1 MLRSSKPTWGERSVL
16 TVRNLNVWYGL
27 TEVVRDV
34 SFDVPANGVVA
45 LMGGNGAGKTTIL
58 KTISGMV
65 RPRGGEILFEGKRID
80 GLHPRDVVVNGL
92 VQVPQ
97 GRYVWPGM
105 SVLDNLE
112 LGAVTRTDKA
122 EIHASIEDAFAL
134 FPTLARKR
142 SDKAAQLSGGEQQMV
157 AIARAMM
164 AKPRMLMMDEPS
176 AGLSPRLT
184 EEMVDA
190 FRKLHE
196 RGLGILLIEQNVGV
210 ASALAD
216 QAYVLADGKIAFGT
230 TGVALASDPQVI
242 RSYLGR

>member
-1 MLRSSKPTWGERSVL
+1 ML

-34 SFDVPANGVVA
+34 TFDVPAHGVIA
-45 LMGGNGAGKTTIL
+45 LMGGNGAGKTTVL
-58 KTISGMV
+58 KAISGLV
-65 RPRGGEILFEGKRID
+65 RPRGGEILFDGKRID
-80 GLHPRDVVVNGL
+80 GLHPRDIVVQGL

-97 GRYVWPGM
+97 GRFVWPGM

-122 EIHASIEDAFAL
+122 EIKVSIEDAFAL

-142 SDKAAQLSGGEQQMV
+142 ADKAAQLSGGEQQMV

-176 AGLSPRLT
+176 GGLSPRVT
-184 EEMVDA
+184 DEMVDA
-190 FRKLHE
+190 LRKLHA
-196 RGLGILLIEQNVGV
+196 RGLGILLIEQNAGV
-210 ASALAD
+210 AGALAE
-216 QAYVLADGKIAFGT
+216 QVFVLADGTIAFET
-230 TGVALASDPQVI
+230 TGSALATDPQVI

>member
-1 MLRSSKPTWGERSVL
+1 ML

-34 SFDVPANGVVA
+34 TFDVPVNGVIA
-45 LMGGNGAGKTTIL
+45 LMGGNGAGKTTVL
-58 KTISGMV
+58 KTISGLV
-65 RPRGGEILFEGKRID
+65 RPRSGKILFNGEKID
-80 GLHPRDVVVNGL
+80 GLHPRDIVVKGL

-97 GRYVWPGM
+97 GRHVWPGM

-112 LGAVTRTDKA
+112 LGAVTRTSKA
-122 EIHASIEDAFAL
+122 EITASVEDAFAL
-134 FPTLARKR
+134 FPMLARKR
-142 SDKAAQLSGGEQQMV
+142 ADKAAQLSGGEQQMV

-176 AGLSPRLT
+176 AGLSPRVT
-184 EEMVDA
+184 QEMVDA
-190 FRKLHE
+190 LRQLHA

-210 ASALAD
+210 AGALAD
-216 QAYVLADGKIAFGT
+216 QAFVLADGAIAFAT
-230 TGVALASDPQVI
+230 TGAALASDPQVI

>member
-1 MLRSSKPTWGERSVL
+1 ML

-34 SFDVPANGVVA
+34 TFDVPAHGVIA
-45 LMGGNGAGKTTIL
+45 LMGGNGAGKTTVL
-58 KTISGMV
+58 KAISGLV
-65 RPRGGEILFEGKRID
+65 RPRGGEILFDGKRID
-80 GLHPRDVVVNGL
+80 GLHPRDIVVQGL

-97 GRYVWPGM
+97 GRFVWPGM

-122 EIHASIEDAFAL
+122 EIKASIEDAFAL

-142 SDKAAQLSGGEQQMV
+142 ADKAAQLSGGEQQMV

-176 AGLSPRLT
+176 GGLSPRVT
-184 EEMVDA
+184 DEMVDA
-190 FRKLHE
+190 LRKLHA
-196 RGLGILLIEQNVGV
+196 RGLGILLIEQNAGV
-210 ASALAD
+210 AGALAE
-216 QAYVLADGKIAFGT
+216 QVFVLADGTIAFAT
-230 TGVALASDPQVI
+230 TGAALATDPQVI

>member
-1 MLRSSKPTWGERSVL
+1 ML
-16 TVRNLNVWYGL
+16 TVRNLNVWYGP

-34 SFDVPANGVVA
+34 SFEVPVHGVIA
-45 LMGGNGAGKTTIL
+45 LLGGNGAGKSTIL
-58 KTISGMV
+58 KTITGMV

-80 GLHPRDVVVNGL
+80 GLHPREIVCSGL
-92 VQVPQ
+92 ALVPQ

-105 SVLDNLE
+105 TVLDNLE

-122 EIHASIEDAFAL
+122 EMKASVEDAFAL

-157 AIARAMM
+157 AVARAMM
-164 AKPRMLMMDEPS
+164 SKPRMLMMDEPS
-176 AGLSPRLT
+176 AGLSPRVT
-184 EEMVDA
+184 EEMVEA
-190 FRKLHE
+190 LSKLHA

-210 ASALAD
+210 AGALAD
-216 QAYVLADGKIAFGT
+216 RAYVLADGTIAFET
-230 TGVALASDPQVI
+230 TGAAIAHDPQLI